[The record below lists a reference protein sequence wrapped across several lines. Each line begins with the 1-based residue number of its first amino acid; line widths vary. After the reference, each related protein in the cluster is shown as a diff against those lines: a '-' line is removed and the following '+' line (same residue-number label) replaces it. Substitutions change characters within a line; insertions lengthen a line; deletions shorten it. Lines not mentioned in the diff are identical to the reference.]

1 MKTENLTDEEFKQLL
16 FAVKTDPRF
25 HKTYRELQSENKYL
39 GITKKNGKHTR
50 LYILYTSM
58 KMRCS
63 EKNKG
68 RNRKDY
74 YEKGIRVC
82 EEWKSSF
89 LNFYIWAITNG
100 YNDNLSIDRIDSN
113 GNYEPANCRWVSMPE
128 QQRNKSNNRFYT
140 YNGKTQILAEWGREY
155 NISYDRLFKRLKK
168 GWTFE
173 DALLTPINKNK
184 VRNGKEK

>member
-1 MKTENLTDEEFKQLL
+1 MQTEKLSDEEFKLL
-16 FAVKTDPRF
+16 LSELKADSRFYKTLRD
-25 HKTYRELQSENKYL
+25 LQKENKRL

-50 LYILYTSM
+50 LYTLYSSM

-63 EKNKG
+63 DKNKG

-74 YEKGIRVC
+74 YDKGIRVC
-82 EEWKSSF
+82 DEWKNSY
-89 LNFYIWAITNG
+89 LEFYIWAITNG

-113 GNYEPANCRWVSMPE
+113 GNYEPANCRWIPMPE
-128 QQRNKSNNRFYT
+128 QQRNKSNNRFYS
-140 YNGKTQILAEWGREY
+140 YNGKTQTLAEWGREY

-173 DALLTPINKNK
+173 DALFIPINKNK
-184 VRNGKEK
+184 ARKGGRK